1 MSRTIRLASFAIV
14 AAALTG
20 CVSNEKYNALKL
32 ERDQFRSQLE
42 LASQQA
48 DKATAEAELLKSQLA
63 ALNAGNAN
71 AGGLVANLQQ
81 QNADLQSQLNE
92 LNRRYAEAMG
102 RVGAGPAL
110 PVEVDNA
117 LRNFANQNPDLIEF
131 DSQRGIV
138 KFKSDVTFATG
149 EATLTSKAQEVIGRF
164 ASILNSAGAAQ
175 YELLVAGHTD
185 NVPVNN
191 PATIQR
197 GHKNNWYLS
206 SHRAISV
213 GEELMRRGIG
223 ANRLGVAGYADQR
236 PAASNAT
243 AQGKA
248 MNRRVEVLIL
258 PASVRIAP
266 ASPSDSTAR
275 TAPANMNK
283 DTASTPVTPVVP
295 K

>member
-1 MSRTIRLASFAIV
+1 
-14 AAALTG
+14 
-20 CVSNEKYNALKL
+20 
-32 ERDQFRSQLE
+32 
-42 LASQQA
+42 
-48 DKATAEAELLKSQLA
+48 
-63 ALNAGNAN
+63 
-71 AGGLVANLQQ
+71 
-81 QNADLQSQLNE
+81 
-92 LNRRYAEAMG
+92 
-102 RVGAGPAL
+102 
-110 PVEVDNA
+110 
-117 LRNFANQNPDLIEF
+117 
-131 DSQRGIV
+131 
-138 KFKSDVTFATG
+138 VTFATG
-149 EATLTSKAQEVIGRF
+149 DATLTSKAQEVIGRF
-164 ASILNSAGAAQ
+164 AAILNSAGAAQ

-243 AQGKA
+243 AQGKS